1 MKHKKMSLA
10 LLLAAVLLCAG
21 AGTMTAEAAVP
32 GTNIGGYW
40 DLSFGDKNGWLILSE
55 HPRGGFWGGEL
66 YIYRAKKH
74 HDKSI
79 ADWHCPV
86 SASFVQNGASTLIQD
101 LQGNGGGST
110 IAYLKIYDAN
120 TMTGT
125 LYVPQYPTM
134 YSDGRDSWYWNGNVK
149 FSARKR

>member
-1 MKHKKMSLA
+1 MKQKTRCLA
-10 LLLAAVLLCAG
+10 ILLAAVLLCAG

-101 LQGNGGGST
+101 LQGT
-110 IAYLKIYDAN
+110 CAVLRAE
-120 TMTGT
+120 
-125 LYVPQYPTM
+125 
-134 YSDGRDSWYWNGNVK
+134 RDRLAEENRALLEMLQRTRLSGDRQNNP
-149 FSARKR
+149 